1 MSEMAFLSTS
11 NILLKRNLIF
21 MPSYARESYEVLQ

>member
-1 MSEMAFLSTS
+1 MSEIALLSTS

-21 MPSYARESYEVLQ
+21 MPFYASESYEVLQ